1 MSQFVGKSQDY
12 LQGYHAA
19 MLDVAEFSLNETEA
33 QQAIHEATPP
43 SGFFGRPKAE
53 HYLSLGAGRCSKK
66 IGDYV
71 FVKANEAFQARLR
84 SRG

>member
-1 MSQFVGKSQDY
+1 MSQFAGRSRDY

-19 MLDVAEFSLNETEA
+19 MLDVAKFSLNETQT

-53 HYLSLGAGRCSKK
+53 HYLSLGTGRCSKK

-71 FVKANEAFQARLR
+71 FEKANEAFQTRLGLR
-84 SRG
+84 D